1 MTAGPTECGRE
12 QYEYDVALD
21 DTDRRRIFWAS
32 VITLIALPSI
42 VILSRRDD
50 STAPDVA
57 VADLGSPLASGGDDT
72 TAAGSGRSNL
82 PLDAPGSET
91 PPVFLG
97 GPTGSPGASRAAVAA
112 TEGATEGRQTTATYR
127 RDNIDVTTCVVD
139 SISSGGRITVVN
151 LANNRSIEC
160 TARLAPA
167 DARPGL
173 VMHRDAFLQL
183 ADLTDAPIRVE
194 IRT

>member
-1 MTAGPTECGRE
+1 M
-12 QYEYDVALD
+12 ALD
-21 DTDRRRIFWAS
+21 DTDRRRIFWAT
-32 VITLIALPSI
+32 VVTLVALPSI
-42 VILSRRDD
+42 FLLSRGDD
-50 STAPDVA
+50 SAAPDVA
-57 VADLGSPLASGGDDT
+57 VADLAVTDLGDDLS
-72 TAAGSGRSNL
+72 AADVAARDNGAGDTGDGRSNL
-82 PLDAPGSET
+82 PLDPPGLDT

-97 GPTGSPGASRAAVAA
+97 GPTGSPGANRAEIAVPA
-112 TEGATEGRQTTATYR
+112 GGGGGRQTTATYR

-139 SISSGGRITVVN
+139 AITSGGTITVVN

-167 DARPGL
+167 DVGAGL